1 MRLVPESVSENSP
14 SWPSRL
20 WRTKLRLRKRKQFN
34 YFILLFLLFVAT
46 LVIFSFDSTG
56 DQRQLNVVELKED
69 ETGGAL
75 TDIRHLKY
83 RLWPDDRQCE
93 KHVVQFIRNCDRPPV
108 ALVSYP
114 GSGNTYVRGI
124 IERLTGYFTGSVY
137 RDSFIYQKGFSLHF
151 STLKSN
157 FCSIFFHRFLR
168 GRDAGWR
175 WLYGGSKNA
184 SPAIRRAFGRGIAL
198 QSNRPNC
205 HHPQSL
211 QNSFSFS
218 ALR

>member
-1 MRLVPESVSENSP
+1 MRLVPESVSEMSP

-20 WRTKLRLRKRKQFN
+20 WRTKLRLRKRNKFN

-56 DQRQLNVVELKED
+56 DQRQLNVVEEEED

-75 TDIRHLKY
+75 TDIRQLKY
-83 RLWPDDRQCE
+83 RLWPDDLQCE

-137 RDSFIYQKGFSLHF
+137 RDLPLYIKGTFTSY
-151 STLKSN
+151 N
-157 FCSIFFHRFLR
+157 V
-168 GRDAGWR
+168 A
-175 WLYGGSKNA
+175 
-184 SPAIRRAFGRGIAL
+184 
-198 QSNRPNC
+198 
-205 HHPQSL
+205 
-211 QNSFSFS
+211 
-218 ALR
+218 